1 MQIVIGIAVVGI
13 VVAVVASAM
22 KNKKKN
28 KKNRESAENQY
39 NGAELQITKIVR
51 DYMGVNVPVI
61 IVRSPDQKIPHF
73 ANKVWDDV
81 EHSHGKLAKA
91 FYLDGRV
98 YVKKWVRGE
107 PTKEISNEIYFKLL
121 VHEFNHALGLNH
133 GEEMTSAD
141 SALIGQIRPLL
152 QNKGLI

>member
-13 VVAVVASAM
+13 IVAVIAAAM

-39 NGAELQITKIVR
+39 KGSELHITKVVR
-51 DYMGVNVPVI
+51 EYMGVDVPVV

-121 VHEFNHALGLNH
+121 VHEFNHALGLDH
-133 GEEMTSAD
+133 GDRMISAD
-141 SALIGQIRPLL
+141 SALINEIRPILVN
-152 QNKGLI
+152 QGLI